1 MDFNLSDEQEMLKK
15 AARDFSDAE
24 IEKIAARIDAEG
36 RLPDELIKKMAAQ
49 GLFGMAVPKKYG
61 GSGLGELSCIVA
73 CEQMAYSGCGAWW
86 LLAFNN
92 SIPET
97 IANFGS
103 DYIKD
108 NFIKP
113 LCDGSAYSSIQFTE
127 ADTGSDPKALVTRC
141 RREKD
146 HYVIDG
152 SKRFSTF
159 GARDGNCVIFA
170 RDEDQSCTAFVVP
183 KNRPGYSVS
192 KKWEL
197 MGSGGIETV
206 DVFYDNYRVPEK
218 NLLGTRGKGFDV
230 LLSWI
235 AIEKIQQCAAC
246 VGIARAALDEARKFA
261 KSRMVSGKPMSSM
274 QGIRWMLSDIQSKIE
289 ASRYYTYRAAKLKDE
304 NKPEWVNEAAAAKS
318 FVVPAAMEAVEL
330 SRRIHGA
337 YGYTKEFKIERL
349 YRAIAGASAIAV
361 SLEINKS
368 IFGASLAK

>member
-15 AARDFSDAE
+15 TARDFSDAE
-24 IEKIAARIDAEG
+24 IEKIAAKMDSEG
-36 RLPDELIKKMAAQ
+36 RLPDNIIKKMGGL
-49 GLFGMAVPKKYG
+49 GLFGMAVPKNYG

-73 CEQMAYSGCGAWW
+73 CEQLAYSGTGAWW

-97 IANFGS
+97 IAAFG
-103 DYIKD
+103 DEYIKKT
-108 NFIKP
+108 FLPP

-127 ADTGSDPKALVTRC
+127 ADTGSDPGSLVTRC
-141 RREKD
+141 KKEKD
-146 HYVIDG
+146 HYIING
-152 SKRFSTF
+152 AKRFSTF
-159 GARDGNCVIFA
+159 GAREGFCILFTK
-170 RDEDQSCTAFVVP
+170 DEEEKCTAFVVP
-183 KNRPGYSVS
+183 KNEVGYSVS

-206 DVFYDNYRVPEK
+206 DVFYDNYNVPK
-218 NLLGTRGKGFDV
+218 TNLLGTPGRGFDV

-246 VGIARAALDEARKFA
+246 VGIAQAALDEARKFA
-261 KSRMVSGKPMSSM
+261 RSRLVGGKPMSSM
-274 QGIRWMLSDIQSKIE
+274 QGIRWMLSDMQSKIE
-289 ASRYYTYRAAKLKDE
+289 ACRYYTYRAAKLKDE
-304 NKPEWVNEAAAAKS
+304 GNSAWANEAAAAKS
-318 FVVPAAMEAVEL
+318 FVVPATMEAVEI

-337 YGYTKEFKIERL
+337 YGYTKEYKIERL

>member
-1 MDFNLSDEQEMLKK
+1 MDFNLSEEQEMLRKS
-15 AARDFSDAE
+15 ARDFSDAE
-24 IEKIAARIDAEG
+24 IEIVAGKIDADG
-36 RLPDELIKKMAAQ
+36 RLPDGLIKKMAAL

-61 GSGLGELSCIVA
+61 GCELGELSCIIA
-73 CEQMAYSGCGAWW
+73 CEQMAYSGTGAWW

-97 IANFGS
+97 IASFGS
-103 DYIKD
+103 EYIKKT
-108 NFIKP
+108 FLKP

-127 ADTGSDPKALVTRC
+127 ADTGSDPRSLVTRS
-141 RREKD
+141 RKEKD
-146 HYVIDG
+146 YYIING
-152 SKRFSTF
+152 AKRFSTF
-159 GARDGNCVIFA
+159 GARDGFTVLFT
-170 RDEDQSCTAFVVP
+170 RDEEQNCTAFIVP
-183 KNRPGYSVS
+183 KNGQGYSVS

-197 MGSGGIETV
+197 MGGGGIETV
-206 DVFYDNYRVPEK
+206 DVFYDGYKVPVE
-218 NLLGTRGKGFDV
+218 NLLGNPGKGFDV

-246 VGIARAALDEARKFA
+246 VGIAQAALDEARKFA
-261 KSRMVSGKPMSSM
+261 KSRLAGGKPMSSM
-274 QGIRWMLSDIQSKIE
+274 QGVRWMLSDIQSKIE
-289 ASRYYTYRAAKLKDE
+289 ACRYYTYRTAKLKDDK
-304 NKPEWVNEAAAAKS
+304 KPEWANEAAAAKS

-368 IFGASLAK
+368 IFGASVAK